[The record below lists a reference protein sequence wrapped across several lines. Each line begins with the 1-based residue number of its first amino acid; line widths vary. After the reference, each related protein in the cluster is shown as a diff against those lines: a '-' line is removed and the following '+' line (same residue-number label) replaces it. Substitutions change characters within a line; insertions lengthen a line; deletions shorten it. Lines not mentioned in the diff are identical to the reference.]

1 MNKNELVAAIAEKAG
16 LTKVEAKNA
25 LDAAVAAISE
35 ALAKGDKVS
44 LIGFGTFGVTERAER
59 QGRNPLTGES
69 ITIAACRLPKF
80 TAGAKLK
87 EAVAAK

>member
-1 MNKNELVAAIAEKAG
+1 MNKTELVQAISQRTGLSQADAGKALAA
-16 LTKVEAKNA
+16 A
-25 LDAAVAAISE
+25 LDIIQEELVRG
-35 ALAKGDKVS
+35 GDVRF
-44 LIGFGTFGVTERAER
+44 IGFGTFGVTERAER
-59 QGRNPLTGES
+59 QGRNPQTGES